1 MKKNLAKKV
10 TLSILAGA
18 VLMSS
23 SVVWA
28 ADVTG
33 NIVDVTSTQSDP
45 VYGANIRGGTDSAT
59 YNTVKVSGDSTVL
72 NSSVYGA
79 YIWKDGT
86 GNATNNAVEISG
98 GTLKGNVRG
107 GQAVSGD
114 ANYNTVTI
122 SGGTFDG
129 SSSQQIYGGYTASG
143 NAIGNVINISDVTF
157 NNEIVIVAG
166 GSGKTVDNNVINLY
180 GTPNLAK
187 VNLEGKFNNQGNGTN
202 NVLNIKFTN
211 STGNN
216 IKSIKYFDVI
226 NFDNLTW
233 NTDAS
238 KSVITVD
245 ELDINNTTINAWI
258 TNKTDEM
265 GPNENMTL
273 ITNTTDSWGSGVS
286 GITGNVYIGVS
297 SQAYDS
303 DKIKIQKNDNKV
315 IISTLAEFP
324 EGVSYVPTTES
335 LTITGNTTSG
345 YKYKVDTGTE
355 QVGGSTVV
363 ALVDNLENERWAY
376 EIGSAYIGKTRVPN
390 ASNKT
395 VTLKDAEL
403 VFVNP
408 HNSGSALVGALYNDS
423 GDVLKDNKVI
433 INQST
438 FGGGNVYGALA
449 QAKEKQ

>member
-33 NIVDVTSTQSDP
+33 NIVDVTSTQSDL

-72 NSSVYGA
+72 NSTVYGA

-98 GTLKGNVRG
+98 GTLKSNVRG

-129 SSSQQIYGGYTASG
+129 SSSQQIYGGHTASG
-143 NAIGNVINISDVTF
+143 NAIGNVINISDGTF
-157 NNEIVIVAG
+157 KNEIVIIAGAG

-180 GTPNLAK
+180 GTPNLANVK
-187 VNLEGKFNNQGNGTN
+187 LEGKFNNEGNGTN

-216 IKSIKYFDVI
+216 IKSIKYFRCKTCTRICEYFKVHI
-226 NFDNLTW
+226 
-233 NTDAS
+233 AS
-238 KSVITVD
+238 
-245 ELDINNTTINAWI
+245 
-258 TNKTDEM
+258 
-265 GPNENMTL
+265 
-273 ITNTTDSWGSGVS
+273 
-286 GITGNVYIGVS
+286 
-297 SQAYDS
+297 
-303 DKIKIQKNDNKV
+303 
-315 IISTLAEFP
+315 
-324 EGVSYVPTTES
+324 
-335 LTITGNTTSG
+335 
-345 YKYKVDTGTE
+345 
-355 QVGGSTVV
+355 
-363 ALVDNLENERWAY
+363 
-376 EIGSAYIGKTRVPN
+376 
-390 ASNKT
+390 
-395 VTLKDAEL
+395 
-403 VFVNP
+403 
-408 HNSGSALVGALYNDS
+408 
-423 GDVLKDNKVI
+423 
-433 INQST
+433 
-438 FGGGNVYGALA
+438 
-449 QAKEKQ
+449 